1 MAGIDERTHQGP
13 VGMVVVDAWIDT
25 VEGSLS
31 VKDPQQARQALH
43 PWFQIATHYS
53 ASVLLV
59 THTNRAT
66 DTGTRNRMGL
76 TGVLRQKARVV
87 LYAQQDEAGKRV
99 SRIAAV
105 SAPRQ
110 QGKSA
115 LLQSMAMAGVL
126 LLDVQKVIIAAQET
140 KTAALAFEQLAN
152 MFTVHEDLRRSVNT
166 IINGIGRQSINLKS
180 GQQIQLFARNRA
192 SVRGQTCGLYL
203 SDESQYLDA
212 EAWAS
217 ILPTMAAVKEPLA
230 CLFGTPNTR
239 AADGAVWTQLHD
251 NAWRPDPPA
260 GSTWVEWSAD
270 PAADITDPAVWRSA
284 NPSWRVTEEAM
295 RTEFEALT
303 IDDFRRERGGV
314 SSEFGGRPAFSAEAW
329 LKAVSDDRPEPD
341 IRPSGLGID
350 MSPTGAEVT
359 VVACWKSVNDPTAHV
374 ELVGQLAQA
383 GDLNG

>member
-1 MAGIDERTHQGP
+1 VPAQADPYVVPPRHLVHPLRFDSDGPAVVELMSGYGIEL
-13 VGMVVVDAWIDT
+13 DT
-25 VEGSLS
+25 W
-31 VKDPQQARQALH
+31 QAL
-43 PWFQIATHYS
+43 
-53 ASVLLV
+53 VL
-59 THTNRAT
+59 
-66 DTGTRNRMGL
+66 DTFLGR
-76 TGVLRQKARVV
+76 
-87 LYAQQDEAGKRV
+87 DEVGKRV

-110 QGKSA
+110 QGKSV

-192 SVRGQTCGLYL
+192 SVRGQTCVLYL

-251 NAWRPDPPA
+251 NAWKPDPPA

-314 SSEFGGRPAFSAEAW
+314 FSEFGGRPAFSAEAW
-329 LKAVSDDRPEPD
+329 LKAVSDDRPESD
-341 IRPSGLGID
+341 VRPSGLGID

-359 VVACWKSVNDPTAHV
+359 VVAC
-374 ELVGQLAQA
+374 
-383 GDLNG
+383 